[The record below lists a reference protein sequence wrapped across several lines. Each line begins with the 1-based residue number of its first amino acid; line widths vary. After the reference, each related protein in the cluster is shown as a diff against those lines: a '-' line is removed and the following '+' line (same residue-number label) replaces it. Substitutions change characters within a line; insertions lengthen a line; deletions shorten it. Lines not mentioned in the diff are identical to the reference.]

1 MIKGDNPNTLNK
13 KAKSPYKSGH
23 QILILPGRF
32 GFKLSE
38 NFNNASP
45 RVCAA
50 SSESS
55 LLSDATST
63 EISCD
68 DPFNFR
74 FSKHNNFVYN
84 AVVRHRIIL

>member
-38 NFNNASP
+38 NFNNAQ
-45 RVCAA
+45 
-50 SSESS
+50 
-55 LLSDATST
+55 
-63 EISCD
+63 
-68 DPFNFR
+68 R
-74 FSKHNNFVYN
+74 FIHTQLGKCVLKLDF
-84 AVVRHRIIL
+84 